1 MAALTYPLSCRLGST
16 GLPVP
21 SNSAAPQEH
30 SVLPPSCFSW
40 LPTLARATT
49 VPKPGAGDSL
59 LFFRPPTSGYCWS
72 VSVLPPTPA
81 ARGLPPAAAL
91 AQGLMVCLDR
101 NFSRTAP
108 GSVIQCTS
116 PLTSSLP
123 TVTLA
128 GLCASPLM
136 AHRRSLGTA
145 QLPQLNTEGIP
156 WLDALFEINSSLHLE
171 YLRLVYAA
179 QPLLMPSPLLGMPF
193 LPSQPRKQA
202 SF

>member
-1 MAALTYPLSCRLGST
+1 MAALTSPLSCRLGST

-21 SNSAAPQEH
+21 SNSTAPQEH

-40 LPTLARATT
+40 LQILARGTT

-108 GSVIQCTS
+108 GSVIQCS
-116 PLTSSLP
+116 QSSHIKPSHGCPGRPLCEPFGGSPPLTGYSPASSAQYGRYS
-123 TVTLA
+123 VA
-128 GLCASPLM
+128 GCS
-136 AHRRSLGTA
+136 
-145 QLPQLNTEGIP
+145 
-156 WLDALFEINSSLHLE
+156 
-171 YLRLVYAA
+171 V
-179 QPLLMPSPLLGMPF
+179 
-193 LPSQPRKQA
+193 
-202 SF
+202 